1 MHDMYSFDDLTLRF
15 YDVIISVAAAA
26 AVMSCGYIA
35 SDSAVFTA
43 IPLLIV

>member
-15 YDVIISVAAAA
+15 YDVIISVVAA
-26 AVMSCGYIA
+26 AVMSCGCIA